1 MGMVGRRK
9 GRVQKGDGGN
19 NGREVEGKGVGETWE
34 EMKGKIQG
42 ILEGGQKV
50 KEEKN
55 RRRGWW
61 DEECREGKE
70 KVRGELRRWR
80 KGRGDGNRYRE
91 EKLRYRKMIEKK
103 KRKKMK
109 GGKRR

>member
-1 MGMVGRRK
+1 MGEITEG
-9 GRVQKGDGGN
+9 
-19 NGREVEGKGVGETWE
+19 GKGVGETWE

-80 KGRGDGNRYRE
+80 KGRGDGNSYRE